1 MQMSQNDEKLQETE
15 MTEKIKTS
23 NEGQEAASQDAQQSH
38 KRRVRYKGKYPKK
51 FEEKY
56 KELQPEKYQD
66 TIQHVMQKGNTPAGM
81 HISIMVKEILDFL
94 EIKPGQVGFDATLGY
109 GGHTKAMLQC
119 LQGKGHVYA
128 TDVDHEEAA
137 KTKKRLEELGFGED
151 ILTIKLQNFCTIDE
165 IAKEVGGFDF
175 LLADLGVSSM
185 QIDNPKRGFS
195 FKVDGPLDLRLNQE
209 AGISAAERLE
219 TITRDELAGMLYENS
234 DEPYCEELAK
244 AITDEIRRGNHMDT
258 TTKLRQVIEKTLD
271 FLPEKEKK
279 ETIKKTCQRTFQ
291 ALRIDVNR
299 EFEVLYEFMEK
310 LPDALKPGRRA
321 AILTFHSGE
330 DKLVKKALKA
340 GYKAGIYSD
349 YAKDVIRPSAQEC
362 AQNGRARSTK
372 MRWAIKA

>member
-1 MQMSQNDEKLQETE
+1 
-15 MTEKIKTS
+15 MT
-23 NEGQEAASQDAQQSH
+23 QEAQQPH

-66 TIQHVMQKGNTPAGM
+66 TIKHVIRKGNTPAGM

-94 EIKPGQVGFDATLGY
+94 QIVPGEQGFDATLGY
-109 GGHTKAMLQC
+109 GGHTRAMLEC
-119 LQGKGHVYA
+119 LRGQGHIWA
-128 TDVDHEEAA
+128 TDVDPEESA
-137 KTKKRLEELGFGED
+137 KTKKRLEDLGFGED
-151 ILTIKLQNFCTIDE
+151 LLTVRLQNFCTIDE

-175 LLADLGVSSM
+175 ILADLGVSSM

-209 AGISAAERLE
+209 AGISAAERLD
-219 TITRDELAGMLYENS
+219 TITREELAGMLYENS

-244 AITDEIRRGNHMDT
+244 AITDEIRRGSRIDT
-258 TTKLRQVIEKTLD
+258 TTKLRRVIEDTLD

-279 ETIKKTCQRTFQ
+279 DTIKKTCQRTFQ
-291 ALRIDVNR
+291 ALRIDVNQ

-310 LPDALKPGRRA
+310 LPGALRPGGRV

-330 DKLVKKALKA
+330 DKLVKQALKE
-340 GYKAGIYSD
+340 GYKSGIYSD

-362 AQNGRARSTK
+362 AANGRARSTK
-372 MRWAIKA
+372 MRWAVKA

>member
-1 MQMSQNDEKLQETE
+1 MEQETQ
-15 MTEKIKTS
+15 TP
-23 NEGQEAASQDAQQSH
+23 H

-66 TIQHVMQKGNTPAGM
+66 TIEHVIRKGNTPAGM

-94 EIKPGQVGFDATLGY
+94 QIVPGEQGFDATLGY
-109 GGHTKAMLQC
+109 GGHTRAMLEC
-119 LQGKGHVYA
+119 LRGQGHIWA
-128 TDVDHEEAA
+128 TDVDPEESA
-137 KTKKRLEELGFGED
+137 KTKKRLEDLGFGED
-151 ILTIKLQNFCTIDE
+151 LLTVRLQNFCTIDK
-165 IAKEVGGFDF
+165 IAREVGGFDF
-175 LLADLGVSSM
+175 ILADLGVSSM

-209 AGISAAERLE
+209 TGISAAERLD
-219 TITRDELAGMLYENS
+219 TITREELAGMLCENS

-244 AITDEIRRGNHMDT
+244 AITDEIRRGSRIDT
-258 TTKLRQVIEKTLD
+258 TTKLRRVIEDTLD

-279 ETIKKTCQRTFQ
+279 DTIKKTCQRTFQ
-291 ALRIDVNR
+291 ALRIDVNQ

-310 LPDALKPGRRA
+310 LPGALRPGGRV

-330 DKLVKKALKA
+330 DKLVKQALKE
-340 GYKAGIYSD
+340 GYKGGIYSD

-362 AQNGRARSTK
+362 AANGRARSTK
-372 MRWAIKA
+372 MRWAVRA